1 MAKINSLRDIIQF
14 NSNFKTAIN
23 LYLSLNKA
31 EKVLG
36 YIPTKSSVSFL
47 GEYLKAVLENKE
59 QATLLVGPY
68 GKGKSHLLLVLLAV
82 LSMKKTPES
91 ESAINELIDNV
102 SKTDEV
108 GERVSEYIGQVWD
121 KKRFLPVLITDTTG
135 DLNQAFLYGLNDAL
149 KRDGLLDLAPETY
162 YSIALD
168 RIDDWEQ
175 NYFETYKMFERELTQ
190 NGMSIAE
197 LKTDLKQYSQKTLI
211 LFKEIYPKVT
221 AGSEFNPM
229 ALADALPLYKSVSEK
244 LVDEYGYSGIYIVF
258 DEFSKFIEGQN
269 NIAAGTNMHL
279 LQSMCELATDSK
291 NAQVFITMV
300 AHKSIKEYGK
310 YLSRDLI
317 NLFTGIEGR
326 IIEKYFVTSSKN
338 NYELIKNAIVKDD
351 SKLLNIP
358 HYEKYLGKEKFK
370 EFYSLPAFRSGF
382 DETEF
387 KNVIF
392 NGCYPLNP
400 IAAYLLLNI
409 SEKVAQN
416 ERTLFTFISNDE
428 PHSMAR
434 FVSEH
439 TLDKEWS
446 IGADLIYE
454 YFSALFKKDVVNEF
468 IHNIWLSAEY
478 AIDKCDTEDQR
489 KIVKALAVI
498 LIVNKEDEI
507 PATEKYLK
515 LCINASDPEQALM
528 ELKKKEFI
536 YKKNST
542 DSYVFKTR
550 AGSELKAEIKRQREL
565 KGENVNYSKV
575 LLDVTGNYFII
586 PRKYNTVKMM
596 TRYFTNEFM
605 SVDDFLNITSSTALL
620 DNTLDGKVI
629 TLYSFSRIKQEAVKQ
644 HLLELAEKRLVVI
657 CPKKGLKAKKQLK
670 DYEII
675 SDLKGNQVFTNN
687 NEILK
692 RELPLLLDDL
702 TTELEIIIGDVY
714 EDDLDTKVLYFD
726 GGRIKNAKSGN
737 VEKAVNECCLNVY
750 TSTPII
756 NNEMVNRAEIGTAQT
771 KKARLNIVQAILSH
785 TDTPEFYRGSNQ
797 EATIYRSLFCVTGI
811 VDGDIREDIQ
821 LVIDEIN
828 RYIDSC
834 CDKKVSVKGMVYKLV
849 KAPYGMRAGVIPFYL
864 AYVLANRREDIIVY
878 FSNKEVQITSDIV
891 VNMCE
896 QPEDY
901 AVYVSKEDLQKEK
914 YISELNMLFEVDDN
928 WNLSSNRIKDIII
941 CMQRWFR
948 SLQQATRNVIYLDQ
962 YVDNDNMV
970 QAMKTM
976 KKAMQKVEFNPF
988 EILFVEF
995 PEAFGTES
1003 LGASTRKAR
1012 KGMGRFGVGLPQAS
1026 LYACPEIEVYSWQ
1039 TGVENAHKVYLD
1051 INKIKDGEQK
1061 EIEDPALTQIPDPY
1075 ASYLHYQTLS
1085 EKYDF
1090 SKSGTLVIWKKCD
1103 RISPKTRGPLTER
1116 LEFSLG
1122 QKFRYFIHDG
1132 VSKIKIVCDENPDVA
1147 VDVAPNDPL
1156 FLMEDN
1162 CVLCHQDDPKKVFKP
1177 GEANGIEAPFELYT
1191 AKGDATGEVQI
1202 PIKYIDKNGNKA
1214 ESSVLVRFSIVKNK
1228 FYDETA
1234 FPKGINPGN
1243 YALGKH
1249 AAKMEGISVVRA
1261 RREIDFRRFDYYN
1274 VVNEPQHR
1282 WWGCEI
1288 IFTPELDEAFGV
1300 ANNKQYVELKK
1311 VDVEDLDPDEVDMP
1325 KKGEH
1330 SREAKELV
1338 TEIIARLEDIPD
1350 GCAECFPF
1358 ELIDELKQEYLT
1370 DNSL

>member
-1 MAKINSLRDIIQF
+1 MEEIVTILSTREWAITIWGTGFFIWMLTQSEIRKSLWNVIKILLGKNLRRFFLIIALYVAGITMIFYQLPFWNNIYLKDII
-14 NSNFKTAIN
+14 
-23 LYLSLNKA
+23 LW
-31 EKVLG
+31 
-36 YIPTKSSVSFL
+36 
-47 GEYLKAVLENKE
+47 
-59 QATLLVGPY
+59 
-68 GKGKSHLLLVLLAV
+68 
-82 LSMKKTPES
+82 
-91 ESAINELIDNV
+91 LI
-102 SKTDEV
+102 
-108 GERVSEYIGQVWD
+108 
-121 KKRFLPVLITDTTG
+121 F
-135 DLNQAFLYGLNDAL
+135 
-149 KRDGLLDLAPETY
+149 
-162 YSIALD
+162 
-168 RIDDWEQ
+168 
-175 NYFETYKMFERELTQ
+175 
-190 NGMSIAE
+190 
-197 LKTDLKQYSQKTLI
+197 
-211 LFKEIYPKVT
+211 
-221 AGSEFNPM
+221 
-229 ALADALPLYKSVSEK
+229 
-244 LVDEYGYSGIYIVF
+244 SGISYCVNSIIKG
-258 DEFSKFIEGQN
+258 DTE
-269 NIAAGTNMHL
+269 HL
-279 LQSMCELATDSK
+279 
-291 NAQVFITMV
+291 
-300 AHKSIKEYGK
+300 KS
-310 YLSRDLI
+310 
-317 NLFTGIEGR
+317 T
-326 IIEKYFVTSSKN
+326 
-338 NYELIKNAIVKDD
+338 VKD
-351 SKLLNIP
+351 N
-358 HYEKYLGKEKFK
+358 
-370 EFYSLPAFRSGF
+370 FRVI
-382 DETEF
+382 
-387 KNVIF
+387 VIF
-392 NGCYPLNP
+392 EYFIGTFTFKFWIEMLIIPVITIL

-970 QAMKTM
+970 Q
-976 KKAMQKVEFNPF
+976 
-988 EILFVEF
+988 
-995 PEAFGTES
+995 
-1003 LGASTRKAR
+1003 
-1012 KGMGRFGVGLPQAS
+1012 
-1026 LYACPEIEVYSWQ
+1026 
-1039 TGVENAHKVYLD
+1039 
-1051 INKIKDGEQK
+1051 
-1061 EIEDPALTQIPDPY
+1061 
-1075 ASYLHYQTLS
+1075 
-1085 EKYDF
+1085 DF
-1090 SKSGTLVIWKKCD
+1090 
-1103 RISPKTRGPLTER
+1103 
-1116 LEFSLG
+1116 
-1122 QKFRYFIHDG
+1122 
-1132 VSKIKIVCDENPDVA
+1132 
-1147 VDVAPNDPL
+1147 
-1156 FLMEDN
+1156 
-1162 CVLCHQDDPKKVFKP
+1162 
-1177 GEANGIEAPFELYT
+1177 
-1191 AKGDATGEVQI
+1191 
-1202 PIKYIDKNGNKA
+1202 
-1214 ESSVLVRFSIVKNK
+1214 
-1228 FYDETA
+1228 
-1234 FPKGINPGN
+1234 
-1243 YALGKH
+1243 
-1249 AAKMEGISVVRA
+1249 
-1261 RREIDFRRFDYYN
+1261 
-1274 VVNEPQHR
+1274 
-1282 WWGCEI
+1282 
-1288 IFTPELDEAFGV
+1288 
-1300 ANNKQYVELKK
+1300 
-1311 VDVEDLDPDEVDMP
+1311 
-1325 KKGEH
+1325 
-1330 SREAKELV
+1330 
-1338 TEIIARLEDIPD
+1338 
-1350 GCAECFPF
+1350 
-1358 ELIDELKQEYLT
+1358 
-1370 DNSL
+1370 

>member
-1 MAKINSLRDIIQF
+1 MERYKNPLRQK
-14 NSNFKTAIN
+14 FKTLFSDNCFICGGN
-23 LYLSLNKA
+23 NHDILS
-31 EKVLG
+31 
-36 YIPTKSSVSFL
+36 
-47 GEYLKAVLENKE
+47 
-59 QATLLVGPY
+59 
-68 GKGKSHLLLVLLAV
+68 
-82 LSMKKTPES
+82 
-91 ESAINELIDNV
+91 
-102 SKTDEV
+102 
-108 GERVSEYIGQVWD
+108 
-121 KKRFLPVLITDTTG
+121 
-135 DLNQAFLYGLNDAL
+135 
-149 KRDGLLDLAPETY
+149 
-162 YSIALD
+162 
-168 RIDDWEQ
+168 
-175 NYFETYKMFERELTQ
+175 
-190 NGMSIAE
+190 
-197 LKTDLKQYSQKTLI
+197 
-211 LFKEIYPKVT
+211 
-221 AGSEFNPM
+221 
-229 ALADALPLYKSVSEK
+229 
-244 LVDEYGYSGIYIVF
+244 
-258 DEFSKFIEGQN
+258 
-269 NIAAGTNMHL
+269 
-279 LQSMCELATDSK
+279 
-291 NAQVFITMV
+291 
-300 AHKSIKEYGK
+300 
-310 YLSRDLI
+310 
-317 NLFTGIEGR
+317 
-326 IIEKYFVTSSKN
+326 
-338 NYELIKNAIVKDD
+338 
-351 SKLLNIP
+351 
-358 HYEKYLGKEKFK
+358 
-370 EFYSLPAFRSGF
+370 
-382 DETEF
+382 
-387 KNVIF
+387 
-392 NGCYPLNP
+392 
-400 IAAYLLLNI
+400 
-409 SEKVAQN
+409 
-416 ERTLFTFISNDE
+416 
-428 PHSMAR
+428 
-434 FVSEH
+434 
-439 TLDKEWS
+439 
-446 IGADLIYE
+446 
-454 YFSALFKKDVVNEF
+454 
-468 IHNIWLSAEY
+468 
-478 AIDKCDTEDQR
+478 
-489 KIVKALAVI
+489 VI

-1003 LGASTRKAR
+1003 LEETFNVIDDCKTRYDDYFRWIEEQAIKAIYDLWDKKR
-1012 KGMGRFGVGLPQAS
+1012 KQNLYHTLKEWYDKQGKRSKMGLYDGRMTNFMSCLEGMD
-1026 LYACPEIEVYSWQ
+1026 VYSDQDVASKVVKAVTDVYMENWN
-1039 TGVENAHKVYLD
+1039 TGSLEEFVEALTSVKNEVESIRDDSVSGELELKF
-1051 INKIKDGEQK
+1051 IGRNGETIKKLYSYADENTGSILRNV
-1061 EIEDPALTQIPDPY
+1061 IEDT
-1075 ASYLHYQTLS
+1075 
-1085 EKYDF
+1085 
-1090 SKSGTLVIWKKCD
+1090 
-1103 RISPKTRGPLTER
+1103 
-1116 LEFSLG
+1116 
-1122 QKFRYFIHDG
+1122 
-1132 VSKIKIVCDENPDVA
+1132 
-1147 VDVAPNDPL
+1147 
-1156 FLMEDN
+1156 
-1162 CVLCHQDDPKKVFKP
+1162 
-1177 GEANGIEAPFELYT
+1177 
-1191 AKGDATGEVQI
+1191 
-1202 PIKYIDKNGNKA
+1202 
-1214 ESSVLVRFSIVKNK
+1214 
-1228 FYDETA
+1228 
-1234 FPKGINPGN
+1234 
-1243 YALGKH
+1243 
-1249 AAKMEGISVVRA
+1249 
-1261 RREIDFRRFDYYN
+1261 
-1274 VVNEPQHR
+1274 
-1282 WWGCEI
+1282 
-1288 IFTPELDEAFGV
+1288 LDE
-1300 ANNKQYVELKK
+1300 Y
-1311 VDVEDLDPDEVDMP
+1311 DDLSVNDRVSILLEMIE
-1325 KKGEH
+1325 K
-1330 SREAKELV
+1330 
-1338 TEIIARLEDIPD
+1338 II
-1350 GCAECFPF
+1350 
-1358 ELIDELKQEYLT
+1358 K
-1370 DNSL
+1370 